1 MAINEA
7 LAEYLALYHKGEV
20 NAVTSR
26 ELECSFQMRGSE
38 LRREVNALRG
48 DGIPICSFE
57 GGYANR
63 EDLERNLPQSNKAE
77 NADMR
82 GAYAVS
88 GRGGIAHE
96 PAVDKPRRRG
106 GKQMKTYGEEDL

>member
-1 MAINEA
+1 MSW
-7 LAEYLALYHKGEV
+7 LALDSKGDLARNYGTIAKKCYGYNVSVIDLRNPTRSDGNNLLTLV
-20 NAVTSR
+20 NR
-26 ELECSFQMRGSE
+26 
-38 LRREVNALRG
+38 
-48 DGIPICSFE
+48 
-57 GGYANR
+57 YANR

-96 PAVDKPRRRG
+96 PAVWTFHHIHTPY
-106 GKQMKTYGEEDL
+106 TVADLQFL

>member
-1 MAINEA
+1 MLNKYI
-7 LAEYLALYHKGEV
+7 LTYLYSKG
-20 NAVTSR
+20 NK
-26 ELECSFQMRGSE
+26 
-38 LRREVNALRG
+38 N
-48 DGIPICSFE
+48 ICSSYAYR
-57 GGYANR
+57 YANR
-63 EDLERNLPQSNKAE
+63 EDLERNLPQSNNAE